1 MTYQILIA
9 GSGFAGTWA
18 ALSAAR
24 AAALAEREDN
34 FAITVISPE
43 PRLVMRPRLYEA
55 VIEGMDPDIAPLL
68 AAVGA
73 RHLAAMVETVDAE
86 ARTVTV
92 ALRDGSWQTLSYD
105 RLVLA
110 TGSVLNQP
118 PIPGLADHGFNVDQI
133 AEARRLA
140 AHLQS
145 LAAVPQSDAR
155 NTVVIGGGGFT
166 GIETAT
172 GMPSRL
178 RAILGEDAAFR
189 VIVVERA
196 DTIGPELGANPRPV
210 IEAELSAKGVDM
222 RTGVGV
228 TEVAPDHVMLSDGS
242 RIETATLIWTAGAR
256 ANPLAAQVPG
266 ERDALGRVA
275 TDAFLRAPQ
284 GEGII
289 LSGDVARVAV
299 DEAGNLAMMSCQ
311 HALILGRVAGHNAV
325 QDLLGLPLHAY
336 RQPNYVTCLDLGPD
350 AAMVSAGWDRQVQMS
365 GHEAKALKTTI
376 NTVWIYPPEANR
388 EAAFAVA
395 APDFEL
401 AAA

>member
-24 AAALAEREDN
+24 AAALAEREDDI
-34 FAITVISPE
+34 AITVISPE

-55 VIEGMDPDIAPLL
+55 TIEGMDPDIAPLL

-73 RHLAAMVETVDAE
+73 KHLAGKVGTVDAA

-92 ALRDGSWQTLSYD
+92 EHRDGSWITLPYD
-105 RLVLA
+105 RFVLA

-118 PIPGLADHGFNVDQI
+118 PIPGLADHAFNVDQI

-140 AHLQS
+140 DHLQG
-145 LAAVPQSDAR
+145 LAARPDSAAR
-155 NTVVIGGGGFT
+155 RTVVIGGGGFT

-172 GMPSRL
+172 EMPSRL
-178 RAILGEDAAFR
+178 RAILGDDAAIR
-189 VIVVERA
+189 VVIVERA
-196 DTIGPELGANPRPV
+196 DAIGPELGANPRPV
-210 IEAELSAKGVDM
+210 IEAQLAAKGVEV

-228 TEVAPDHVMLSDGS
+228 AEVAADHVLLSDGS
-242 RIETATLIWTAGAR
+242 RIDTATLIWTAGAR
-256 ANPLAAQVPG
+256 AHPLAGQVPG
-266 ERDALGRVA
+266 ERDAFGRVGA
-275 TDAFLRAPQ
+275 DAFLRAPDAP
-284 GEGII
+284 GVF
-289 LSGDVARVAV
+289 LAGDVARAAV

-311 HALILGRVAGHNAV
+311 HALILGRVAGHNV
-325 QDLLGLPLHAY
+325 VHDLLGLPLHAY
-336 RQPNYVTCLDLGPD
+336 SQPNYATCLDLGPE
-350 AAMVSAGWDRQVQMS
+350 AAMVSYGWDRQVAMT
-365 GHEAKALKTTI
+365 GPEAKAFKTTI

-395 APDFEL
+395 APDFEIV
-401 AAA
+401 AA

>member
-24 AAALAEREDN
+24 AAALAEREDDI
-34 FAITVISPE
+34 AITVISPE

-55 VIEGMDPDIAPLL
+55 TIEGMDPDIAPLL

-73 RHLAAMVETVDAE
+73 RHLAAKVETIDAA
-86 ARTVTV
+86 ARTVAV
-92 ALRDGSWQTLSYD
+92 ATRDGAWQTLPYD

-118 PIPGLADHGFNVDQI
+118 PIPGLADHAFNVDQI
-133 AEARRLA
+133 AEARRLS
-140 AHLQS
+140 AHLHG
-145 LAAVPQSDAR
+145 LAALPDSDAR

-172 GMPSRL
+172 EMPSRL
-178 RAILGEDAAFR
+178 RAILGPDTPIR
-189 VIVVERA
+189 VVVVERA
-196 DTIGPELGANPRPV
+196 AEIGPERGANPRPV
-210 IEAELSAKGVDM
+210 IEAQLRAKGVEV

-228 TEVAPDHVMLSDGS
+228 TQVASDHVVLGDGS
-242 RIETATLIWTAGAR
+242 RIETRTLIWTAGAR
-256 ANPLAAQVPG
+256 ANPLVAQVPG
-266 ERDALGRVA
+266 QRDPLGRVA
-275 TDAFLRAPQ
+275 TDIFLRAP
-284 GEGII
+284 EADGII
-289 LSGDVARVAV
+289 LSGDVARVAA
-299 DEAGNLAMMSCQ
+299 DDAGNLAMMSCQ

-325 QDLLGLPLHAY
+325 HDLLGLPLHAY
-336 RQPNYVTCLDLGPD
+336 SQPNYTTCLDLGAD
-350 AAMVSAGWDRQVQMS
+350 AAMVSYGWDRQVAMT
-365 GHEAKALKTTI
+365 GPEAKAFKITI

-401 AAA
+401 VAA

>member
-1 MTYQILIA
+1 MTYHILIA

-24 AAALAEREDN
+24 AAALAEREDDI
-34 FAITVISPE
+34 AITVISPE

-55 VIEGMDPDIAPLL
+55 SIEGMDPDIAPLL

-73 RHLAAMVETVDAE
+73 EHLAAKVETIDAR
-86 ARTVTV
+86 ARTATV
-92 ALRDGSWQTLSYD
+92 VLGDGSWQTLSYD

-110 TGSVLNQP
+110 TGSVLNRP
-118 PIPGLADHGFNVDQI
+118 PIPGLADHAFNVDQI
-133 AEARRLA
+133 AEARRLS
-140 AHLQS
+140 AHLHG
-145 LAAVPQSDAR
+145 LAKRPDSDAR

-166 GIETAT
+166 GIEAAT
-172 GMPSRL
+172 EMPSRL
-178 RAILGEDAAFR
+178 RAILGADAPIR

-196 DTIGPELGANPRPV
+196 AEIGPELGANPRPV
-210 IEAELSAKGVDM
+210 IEAQLEAEGVEV

-228 TEVAPDHVMLSDGS
+228 TQVAPDHVVLSDGS
-242 RIETATLIWTAGAR
+242 RIETCTLIWTAGVR

-275 TDAFLRAPQ
+275 ADAFLRAPEAN
-284 GEGII
+284 GVI
-289 LSGDVARVAV
+289 LAGDVVRVAA

-336 RQPNYVTCLDLGPD
+336 SQPNYATCLDLGPQ
-350 AAMVSAGWDRQVQMS
+350 AAMVSYGWDRQVAMT
-365 GHEAKALKTTI
+365 GPEAKALKTTI
-376 NTVWIYPPEANR
+376 NTLWIYPPEADR

-395 APDFEL
+395 GPDFEI

>member
-24 AAALAEREDN
+24 AAALAEREDDI
-34 FAITVISPE
+34 AITVISPE

-55 VIEGMDPDIAPLL
+55 TIEGMDPDIAPLL

-73 RHLAAMVETVDAE
+73 KHLAGKVGTVDA
-86 ARTVTV
+86 AAHTVTV
-92 ALRDGSWQTLSYD
+92 EHRDGSWITLPYD
-105 RLVLA
+105 RFVLA

-118 PIPGLADHGFNVDQI
+118 PIPGLADHAFNVDQI

-140 AHLQS
+140 DHLQG
-145 LAAVPQSDAR
+145 LAARPDSAAR
-155 NTVVIGGGGFT
+155 HTVVIGGGGFT

-172 GMPSRL
+172 EMPSRL
-178 RAILGEDAAFR
+178 RAILGDDAAFR
-189 VIVVERA
+189 VVIVERA
-196 DTIGPELGANPRPV
+196 DAIGPELGANPRPV
-210 IEAELSAKGVDM
+210 IEAQLAAKGVEV

-228 TEVAPDHVMLSDGS
+228 AEVAADHVLLSDGS
-242 RIETATLIWTAGAR
+242 RIDTATLIWTAGAR
-256 ANPLAAQVPG
+256 AHPLAGQVPG
-266 ERDALGRVA
+266 ERDVFGRVGA
-275 TDAFLRAPQ
+275 DAFLRAPDAP
-284 GEGII
+284 G
-289 LSGDVARVAV
+289 LFLAGDVARAAV

-336 RQPNYVTCLDLGPD
+336 SQPNYATCLDLGPE
-350 AAMVSAGWDRQVQMS
+350 AAMVSYGWDRQVAMT
-365 GHEAKALKTTI
+365 GPEAKAFKTTI

-401 AAA
+401 VAA